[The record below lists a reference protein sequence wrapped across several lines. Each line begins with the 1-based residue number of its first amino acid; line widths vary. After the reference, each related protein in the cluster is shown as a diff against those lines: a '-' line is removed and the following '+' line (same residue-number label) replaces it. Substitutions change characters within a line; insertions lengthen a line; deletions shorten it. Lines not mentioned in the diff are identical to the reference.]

1 MTPKHTEQEIKDRGE
16 RGTMDI
22 FSMPAVMLPLAINV
36 IVLIITLLYGCRE
49 DIRERAVPVVMWYPA
64 VAIGIPMLI
73 WFWYSV
79 VSVGDLPFM
88 MPLIPLILF
97 FVVAF
102 YLFTRFNLVG
112 MADAKA
118 LILITILIPCFPFV
132 PLTGYP
138 LFGFPP
144 YVFLPFSVL
153 FNAVVINLILPIIF
167 FLMNVI
173 KRNHAPLPYLF
184 LGFPVKGSEIED
196 EFGIVMEE
204 FAEVDGVLH
213 RRFIGVGAAIK
224 DLVSGGRRVYTKS
237 LKEHPEKYRKE
248 LALYRKAG
256 TVWISY
262 GVPFL
267 IPITG
272 GLLSALF
279 LGDLLVF
286 LLRLVLT

>member
-1 MTPKHTEQEIKDRGE
+1 
-16 RGTMDI
+16 MDL
-22 FSMPAVMLPLAINV
+22 FSMPAVMLPLLINAIA
-36 IVLIITLLYGCRE
+36 LIITLIYGCRE

-79 VSVGDLPFM
+79 ITAGDLRLM

-112 MADAKA
+112 MADTKA
-118 LILITILIPCFPFV
+118 LILITVLIPCFPFV

-138 LFGFPP
+138 VFGFPP

-153 FNAVVINLILPIIF
+153 FNAVVINLILPVTF
-167 FLMNVI
+167 FIMNVI
-173 KRNHAPLPYLF
+173 RGNRAPLPYLF

-196 EFGIVMEE
+196 KFGIVMEE
-204 FAEVDGVLH
+204 FTEVNGEVQ
-213 RRFIGVGAAIK
+213 RTFIGIGAAIK

-237 LKEHPEKYRKE
+237 LKEHPERYRKE

-272 GLLSALF
+272 GLLTALF
-279 LGDLLVF
+279 LGDLFGLLIRLVF
-286 LLRLVLT
+286 S

>member
-1 MTPKHTEQEIKDRGE
+1 
-16 RGTMDI
+16 MDP
-22 FSMPAVMLPLAINV
+22 FSIPAVMIPLLINAIA
-36 IVLIITLLYGCRE
+36 LIATLLYGCRE

-64 VAIGIPMLI
+64 AAIGVLMLV
-73 WFWYSV
+73 WFWSSV
-79 VSVGDLPFM
+79 INAGDLRYL

-118 LILITILIPCFPFV
+118 LILITVLIPCFPFV

-138 LFGFPP
+138 LFGYPP

-153 FNAVVINLILPIIF
+153 FNAVVLNLLLPIGFFFMNLIRG
-167 FLMNVI
+167 N
-173 KRNHAPLPYLF
+173 RAPLPYLF
-184 LGFPVKGSEIED
+184 LGFPVRGDTIAD

-204 FAEVDGVLH
+204 FSEENGVLH

-224 DLVSGGRRVYTKS
+224 DLVSGGKRVYTKS
-237 LKEHPEKYRKE
+237 LKEHPEQYKRE
-248 LALYRKAG
+248 LALYKKAG
-256 TVWISY
+256 IVWISY

-267 IPITG
+267 IPITA
-272 GLLSALF
+272 GLITALVF
-279 LGDLLVF
+279 GDLFMLA
-286 LLRLVLT
+286 LRMVTA

>member
-1 MTPKHTEQEIKDRGE
+1 
-16 RGTMDI
+16 
-22 FSMPAVMLPLAINV
+22 MPAVMVPLAVNAV
-36 IVLIITLLYGCRE
+36 VLILTLIYGCRE

-64 VAIGIPMLI
+64 IAIGIPMLI
-73 WFWYSV
+73 WFWFSV
-79 VSVGDLPFM
+79 DAAGDLPLM

-102 YLFTRFNLVG
+102 YLFTRFNLMG
-112 MADAKA
+112 MADTKA
-118 LILITILIPCFPFV
+118 LILITVLIPCFPIV
-132 PLTGYP
+132 PLSGYP

-153 FNAVVINLILPIIF
+153 FNAVVLNLLLPAGFFIMNII
-167 FLMNVI
+167 
-173 KRNHAPLPYLF
+173 RNNRAPLPYLF
-184 LGFPVKGSEIED
+184 LGFPVRGETIAD

-204 FAEVDGVLH
+204 FSEENGVLS
-213 RRFIGVGAAIK
+213 RRFIGVGSAIK
-224 DLVSGGRRVYTKS
+224 EMVTGGRRVYTKS
-237 LKEHPEKYRKE
+237 LKEEPEKYQRE

-272 GLLSALF
+272 GLITALVM
-279 LGDLLVF
+279 GDLF
-286 LLRLVLT
+286 MLLIRLVIG

>member
-1 MTPKHTEQEIKDRGE
+1 
-16 RGTMDI
+16 
-22 FSMPAVMLPLAINV
+22 MLPLAINA
-36 IVLIITLLYGCRE
+36 IALIITLLYGCRE

-64 VAIGIPMLI
+64 IAIGIPMLL

-79 VSVGDLPFM
+79 VSSGDLPYM

-97 FVVAF
+97 FSVSF

-118 LILITILIPCFPFV
+118 LILITILIPCFPFI

-153 FNAVVINLILPIIF
+153 FNAVVLNLLLPVGF

-173 KRNHAPLPYLF
+173 RGNRAPLSYLF
-184 LGFPVKGSEIED
+184 LGFPVNGETISD

-204 FAEVDGVLH
+204 FSEVDGKIQ
-213 RRFIGVGAAIK
+213 RRFIGVRAAIK
-224 DLVSGGRRVYTKS
+224 DLVCGGKRIYTKS
-237 LKEHPEKYRKE
+237 LKDEPQKYRKE
-248 LALYRKAG
+248 LELYRKAG

-267 IPITG
+267 IPITA
-272 GLLSALF
+272 GLVTA
-279 LGDLLVF
+279 LVF
-286 LLRLVLT
+286 GDFFVYLIRLVIG

>member
-1 MTPKHTEQEIKDRGE
+1 
-16 RGTMDI
+16 MDL
-22 FSMPAVMLPLAINV
+22 FSMPAVMLPLLINAIA
-36 IVLIITLLYGCRE
+36 LIITLIYGCRE

-64 VAIGIPMLI
+64 IAIGIPMLI

-79 VSVGDLPFM
+79 LSAGDLPFL

-112 MADAKA
+112 MADTKA
-118 LILITILIPCFPFV
+118 LILITVLIPCFPFM

-138 LFGFPP
+138 VFGFPP

-153 FNAVVINLILPIIF
+153 FNAVVLNLLLPISF
-167 FLMNVI
+167 FFMNI
-173 KRNHAPLPYLF
+173 LRGNRAPLPYLF
-184 LGFPVKGSEIED
+184 LGFPVPGDTISD
-196 EFGIVMEE
+196 QFGIVMEE
-204 FAEVDGVLH
+204 FSEKDGTFS
-213 RRFIGVGAAIK
+213 RKFIGVGAAIK
-224 DLVSGGRRVYTKS
+224 DLVSGGKRVYTKS

-248 LALYRKAG
+248 LALYKKAG

-272 GLLSALF
+272 GLITALF
-279 LGDLLVF
+279 LGDLF
-286 LLRLVLT
+286 GYLLKLVLV

>member
-1 MTPKHTEQEIKDRGE
+1 
-16 RGTMDI
+16 MD
-22 FSMPAVMLPLAINV
+22 FLSMPEVMLPLAINA

-64 VAIGIPMLI
+64 IAIGMPMLL
-73 WFWYSV
+73 WFWYTV
-79 VSVGDLPFM
+79 VTSGDLPYM
-88 MPLIPLILF
+88 LPLIPLILF
-97 FVVAF
+97 FAVAF

-153 FNAVVINLILPIIF
+153 INAVVLNLLLPIGF

-173 KRNHAPLPYLF
+173 RGNRAPLPYLF
-184 LGFPVKGSEIED
+184 LGFPVSGATISE

-204 FAEVDGVLH
+204 FSEVDGVLN
-213 RRFIGVGAAIK
+213 RKFIGVGAAIK
-224 DLVSGGRRVYTKS
+224 DLVSGGKRIYTKS
-237 LKEHPEKYRKE
+237 LKEEPKKYQKE
-248 LALYRKAG
+248 LALYTKAG

-267 IPITG
+267 IPITA
-272 GLLSALF
+272 GLLTALIF
-279 LGDLLVF
+279 GDFFIF
-286 LLRLVLT
+286 LLRQVAL